1 VRRIALAL
9 IVLSA
14 LSGAAFVATGCGHGS
29 TAPEAA
35 IEKADKHVE
44 QLEGELM
51 LAEVEVEKAF
61 LEEDE
66 REAVKEPRR
75 AARGI
80 SGILRSAHKIE
91 RECREGDGLESCT
104 ELDSIEAVVREI
116 EQNARVGPT
125 RGG

>member
-1 VRRIALAL
+1 MRRIALAL

-14 LSGAAFVATGCGHGS
+14 LSGAAVVATGCGHGS
-29 TAPEAA
+29 TAPEDA

-51 LAEVEVEKAF
+51 LAEVEVEKTL

-66 REAVKEPRR
+66 RTAVKEPRR

-80 SGILRSAHKIE
+80 AEVLRSAHKIE

-104 ELDSIEAVVREI
+104 ELDSIEAVVKEI